1 MDKYIALHTLKT
13 SAEEFVKAFTEMAP
27 EFAKATASG
36 QTLAKCI
43 KSWNPIPHGRTD
55 YMFCLWEAD
64 NPEDIEASL
73 GQANNYLTLDV
84 FKVDEIDWEKM
95 AKAGG

>member
-1 MDKYIALHTLKT
+1 
-13 SAEEFVKAFTEMAP
+13 MAP
-27 EFAKATASG
+27 EFAKAIASG
-36 QTLAKCI
+36 QTPAKCI

-64 NPEDIEASL
+64 KPEDIEASL
-73 GQANNYLTLDV
+73 GQANDYLTLDV
-84 FKVDEIDWEKM
+84 FKVDEIDWEQM